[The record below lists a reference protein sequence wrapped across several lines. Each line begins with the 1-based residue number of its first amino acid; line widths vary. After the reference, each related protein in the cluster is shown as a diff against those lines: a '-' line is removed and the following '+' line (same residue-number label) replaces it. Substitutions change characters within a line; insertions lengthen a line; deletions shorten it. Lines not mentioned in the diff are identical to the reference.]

1 MKTKLSFLAT
11 NIVVASLFSP
21 ATFADSAN
29 TAALKNHLLS
39 ASPIES
45 LPGELH
51 PDYGKL
57 REACVPTA
65 GKIPEWADG
74 EMVSA
79 PWYQHWLNTTVS
91 LCINLKNIEKDQ
103 AMPFEKIHWREDS
116 DILFRSTG
124 STLTS
129 IPSIPDV
136 FLKGFFPWQPDGG
149 NLAMVSGI
157 ATQESGIVSTSY
169 NIMHTRFFG
178 VNTYIIDAPGGVDVD
193 NSFGVN
199 EQEIAFPGGI
209 QPDYIHGVI
218 ASSEKDWWGKSWT
231 GIDYYLNPHYRNFSP
246 NQSGQIDLILSST
259 GRAMFGRGINRMT
272 GENNIHFL
280 LDGKE
285 INSRITRLPEKQS
298 MTLAAVDA
306 EQQYVPISYWY
317 ISGLG
322 AVTANENENR
332 SCIKLPGGMNYHN
345 TIIVQAV
352 QHSKPRPDAGDKPCL
367 LANSSELVAL
377 KDKSFTDT
385 GNLKDYALRYLN
397 EGSQGGWQ
405 VEGGA
410 FIFSAKGAHT
420 ESASQAVELSR
431 AEYEGKNYYLY
442 PGKISQKVSF
452 IKPDTDRS
460 AHLKSVLLFRLGNNT
475 QPWCAKPA
483 DSQWQGSLPFLQ
495 GSQDVEVT
503 VRLEGQ
509 ELPVAQKRYNLG
521 TSPEFV
527 IDHEGK
533 RKHARMNPQWHS
545 YALALDLPEPHE
557 DLHLTIEFASKSKA
571 LEACGALVSD
581 VDLISTYGIDRDWN
595 K

>member
-39 ASPIES
+39 ASPMES

-103 AMPFEKIHWREDS
+103 TIPFEKIHWREDS
-116 DILFRSTG
+116 EILFRSTG

-157 ATQESGIVSTSY
+157 STQESGITSTSY

-218 ASSEKDWWGKSWT
+218 ASSTKDWPGVAWVGT
-231 GIDYYLNPHYRNFSP
+231 DYFLNPNYRNFAPSQP
-246 NQSGQIDLILSST
+246 GQVDLILSST
-259 GRAMFGRGINRMT
+259 GRALFGRGANS
-272 GENNIHFL
+272 NAADNSIHFL
-280 LDGKE
+280 LDGKA
-285 INSRITRLPEKQS
+285 IKPGITRLPETQS

-306 EQQYVPISYWY
+306 AQQYVPLSYWY

-322 AVTANENENR
+322 AVTANDNENP
-332 SCIKLPGGMNYHN
+332 SCIKLPGGMSYHN
-345 TIIVQAV
+345 TIIAQAV
-352 QHSKPRPDAGDKPCL
+352 QHFKPRPDASDKPCL
-367 LANSSELVAL
+367 LANSSELISI
-377 KDKSFTDT
+377 KDRSFTDT
-385 GNLKDYALRYLN
+385 GKVKDYSVRYLN
-397 EGSQGGWQ
+397 EGSHGGWE

-410 FIFSAKGAHT
+410 FIFSAKGTHT
-420 ESASQAVELSR
+420 GSESQALEPSR
-431 AEYEGKNYYLY
+431 AEYQGKNYYLY

-452 IKPDTDRS
+452 IKPDTERS

-483 DSQWQGSLPFLQ
+483 DSQWQGSLAFLQ

-503 VRLEGQ
+503 VKLEGQ

-521 TSPEFV
+521 TSSEFV
-527 IDHEGK
+527 IDQEGK
-533 RKHARMNPQWHS
+533 RKYARMNPQWQS
-545 YALALDLPEPHE
+545 YALALDLPHPHE
-557 DLHLTIEFASKSKA
+557 DLHLTIEFASKSKER
-571 LEACGALVSD
+571 EACGALISD

-595 K
+595 